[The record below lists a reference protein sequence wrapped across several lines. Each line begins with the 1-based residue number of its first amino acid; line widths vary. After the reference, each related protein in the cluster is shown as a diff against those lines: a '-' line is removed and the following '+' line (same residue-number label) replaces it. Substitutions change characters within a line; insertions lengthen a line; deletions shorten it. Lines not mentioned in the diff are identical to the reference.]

1 MNYKGTV
8 HRYGRD
14 VDTDVIIPARYLNT
28 STLLNSQN
36 IAWKIWMRTLS
47 KR

>member
-14 VDTDVIIPARYLNT
+14 VDTT
-28 STLLNSQN
+28 SSSLRAISTPPTLLNSRS
-36 IAWKIWMRTLS
+36 IAWKIWM
-47 KR
+47 